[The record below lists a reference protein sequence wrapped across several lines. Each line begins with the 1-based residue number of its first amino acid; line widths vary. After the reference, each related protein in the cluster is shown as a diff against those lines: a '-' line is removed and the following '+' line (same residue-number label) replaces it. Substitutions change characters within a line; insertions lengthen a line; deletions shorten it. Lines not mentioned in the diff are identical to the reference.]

1 MKNYEEFK
9 TVLAEG
15 IRETFAKQG
24 QEVKVYLHVVEKA
37 NVTYDALSVGMAESN
52 CAINI
57 NIEPCYDKFQ
67 TGASLDTIVEDVVR
81 VAKKSFASCPSIAVQ
96 DLTDYNKMKNK
107 LVVEAVSLE
116 GNEEFLSKVPH
127 KILLDLAI
135 IYRAVVEEHEEGRGS
150 MMISNQLLQE
160 FGVTAEQLHTD
171 AVINAETYKPV
182 VIHNMLDML
191 RGMGMEIPESDLDP
205 EFVMYVATVPDGLNG
220 ACVIAYPSFF
230 EQASAEVGGSFYL
243 IPSSRHEVIMLP
255 DVGNHDINHLKAL
268 ISEVNMFE
276 VSAEDKLSDS
286 LYHYDAY
293 DQAFELVDNYIA
305 RVQA

>member
-1 MKNYEEFK
+1 
-9 TVLAEG
+9 
-15 IRETFAKQG
+15 
-24 QEVKVYLHVVEKA
+24 
-37 NVTYDALSVGMAESN
+37 
-52 CAINI
+52 
-57 NIEPCYDKFQ
+57 
-67 TGASLDTIVEDVVR
+67 
-81 VAKKSFASCPSIAVQ
+81 
-96 DLTDYNKMKNK
+96 MKNK

-171 AVINAETYKPV
+171 AVMNAETYKPV

-191 RGMGMEIPESDLDP
+191 RGMGMEIPESDLDS

-220 ACVIAYPSFF
+220 AGVIAYPSFF
-230 EQASAEVGGSFYL
+230 EQATAEVGGSFYL